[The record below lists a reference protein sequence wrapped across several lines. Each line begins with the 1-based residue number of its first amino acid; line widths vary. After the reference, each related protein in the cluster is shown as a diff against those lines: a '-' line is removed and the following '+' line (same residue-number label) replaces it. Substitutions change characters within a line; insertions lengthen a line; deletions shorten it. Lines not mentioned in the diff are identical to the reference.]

1 MSRGEKSITE
11 WSITKKDMK
20 KLVCMMLC
28 LWVGI
33 GAFAQKE
40 GKYSTYYYQ
49 RASLFEVL
57 PVDSDDILF
66 VGNSITDGGEWCE
79 LFQNPNV
86 KNRGISGD
94 TTQGVYDRLDA
105 LLKGTPA
112 QIFLLI
118 GINNV
123 PRGESADSIA
133 AGIRR
138 IVQRIRQESPATEV
152 LVQSVLPVTPQYGKF
167 DGHTS
172 RWQLVP
178 EINRRVRRLA
188 QEEKVTYIDL
198 FSHFADAEGKMK
210 PEYTN
215 DGLHLKGN
223 GYLLWKEVVQPFLKK

>member
-1 MSRGEKSITE
+1 MVAFPILR
-11 WSITKKDMK
+11 KDMK
-20 KLVCMMLC
+20 ILVCMMLC

-112 QIFLLI
+112 QILLLI

-172 RWQLVP
+172 HWQLVP

>member
-1 MSRGEKSITE
+1 
-11 WSITKKDMK
+11 
-20 KLVCMMLC
+20 MMLC

-94 TTQGVYDRLDA
+94 TTQGVYDRLDV

>member
-1 MSRGEKSITE
+1 
-11 WSITKKDMK
+11 MK
-20 KLVCMMLC
+20 KFVCMMLC

-223 GYLLWKEVVQPFLKK
+223 GYLLWKEMVQPFLKK

>member
-1 MSRGEKSITE
+1 
-11 WSITKKDMK
+11 
-20 KLVCMMLC
+20 MMLC

-210 PEYTN
+210 PKYTN

>member
-1 MSRGEKSITE
+1 
-11 WSITKKDMK
+11 
-20 KLVCMMLC
+20 MMLC

-57 PVDSDDILF
+57 PVASDDILF

>member
-1 MSRGEKSITE
+1 M
-11 WSITKKDMK
+11 
-20 KLVCMMLC
+20 
-28 LWVGI
+28 
-33 GAFAQKE
+33 
-40 GKYSTYYYQ
+40 
-49 RASLFEVL
+49 
-57 PVDSDDILF
+57 
-66 VGNSITDGGEWCE
+66 
-79 LFQNPNV
+79 
-86 KNRGISGD
+86 
-94 TTQGVYDRLDA
+94 YDRLDA

>member
-1 MSRGEKSITE
+1 
-11 WSITKKDMK
+11 
-20 KLVCMMLC
+20 MMLC

-112 QIFLLI
+112 QILLLI

-172 RWQLVP
+172 HWQLVP

-188 QEEKVTYIDL
+188 QEEKVIYIDL

>member
-1 MSRGEKSITE
+1 
-11 WSITKKDMK
+11 MK

-66 VGNSITDGGEWCE
+66 VGNSITDGGEGCE

>member
-1 MSRGEKSITE
+1 
-11 WSITKKDMK
+11 
-20 KLVCMMLC
+20 MMLC

-40 GKYSTYYYQ
+40 DKYSTYYYQ

-223 GYLLWKEVVQPFLKK
+223 GYLLWKEMVQPFLKK

>member
-1 MSRGEKSITE
+1 
-11 WSITKKDMK
+11 
-20 KLVCMMLC
+20 MMLC

-112 QIFLLI
+112 QILLLI

-172 RWQLVP
+172 HWQLVP

-223 GYLLWKEVVQPFLKK
+223 GYLLWKEMVQPFLKK

>member
-1 MSRGEKSITE
+1 
-11 WSITKKDMK
+11 MK

-112 QIFLLI
+112 QILLLI

>member
-1 MSRGEKSITE
+1 
-11 WSITKKDMK
+11 MK

-178 EINRRVRRLA
+178 EINRSVRRLA

>member
-1 MSRGEKSITE
+1 
-11 WSITKKDMK
+11 MK

-86 KNRGISGD
+86 ENRGISGD

-112 QIFLLI
+112 QILLLI

-172 RWQLVP
+172 HWQLVP

>member
-1 MSRGEKSITE
+1 
-11 WSITKKDMK
+11 
-20 KLVCMMLC
+20 MMLC
-28 LWVGI
+28 LWVGS

>member
-1 MSRGEKSITE
+1 
-11 WSITKKDMK
+11 MK

-215 DGLHLKGN
+215 DGLHLKGD

>member
-1 MSRGEKSITE
+1 
-11 WSITKKDMK
+11 MK

-138 IVQRIRQESPATEV
+138 IVQCIRQESPATEV

>member
-1 MSRGEKSITE
+1 
-11 WSITKKDMK
+11 
-20 KLVCMMLC
+20 MLC

-112 QIFLLI
+112 QILLLI

>member
-1 MSRGEKSITE
+1 
-11 WSITKKDMK
+11 
-20 KLVCMMLC
+20 MLC

-79 LFQNPNV
+79 LFQSPNV

>member
-1 MSRGEKSITE
+1 
-11 WSITKKDMK
+11 MK
-20 KLVCMMLC
+20 NLVCMMLC

-94 TTQGVYDRLDA
+94 TTQGVYDRLDV

-178 EINRRVRRLA
+178 EINRSVRRLA

>member
-1 MSRGEKSITE
+1 MVAFPILR
-11 WSITKKDMK
+11 KDMK
-20 KLVCMMLC
+20 ILVCMMLC

-94 TTQGVYDRLDA
+94 TTQGVYDRLDV

-178 EINRRVRRLA
+178 EINRSVRRLA

>member
-1 MSRGEKSITE
+1 
-11 WSITKKDMK
+11 MK
-20 KLVCMMLC
+20 NLVCMMLC

>member
-1 MSRGEKSITE
+1 
-11 WSITKKDMK
+11 MK
-20 KLVCMMLC
+20 ILVCMMLC

>member
-1 MSRGEKSITE
+1 
-11 WSITKKDMK
+11 
-20 KLVCMMLC
+20 MMLC

-178 EINRRVRRLA
+178 EINRKVRRLA

>member
-1 MSRGEKSITE
+1 
-11 WSITKKDMK
+11 
-20 KLVCMMLC
+20 MLC

-223 GYLLWKEVVQPFLKK
+223 GYLLWKEMVQPFLKK

>member
-1 MSRGEKSITE
+1 
-11 WSITKKDMK
+11 
-20 KLVCMMLC
+20 MMLC

-33 GAFAQKE
+33 GAFAQKK

-178 EINRRVRRLA
+178 EINRRVHRLA

>member
-1 MSRGEKSITE
+1 
-11 WSITKKDMK
+11 
-20 KLVCMMLC
+20 MMLC

-133 AGIRR
+133 AGIRH

>member
-1 MSRGEKSITE
+1 
-11 WSITKKDMK
+11 
-20 KLVCMMLC
+20 MMLC

-178 EINRRVRRLA
+178 EINRRVRPSW

-198 FSHFADAEGKMK
+198 FSHFADAEGKS
-210 PEYTN
+210 ETGIYQRRIVSE
-215 DGLHLKGN
+215 KGS

>member
-1 MSRGEKSITE
+1 
-11 WSITKKDMK
+11 MK

-49 RASLFEVL
+49 RASLFEML

>member
-1 MSRGEKSITE
+1 MVEF
-11 WSITKKDMK
+11 TKQKDMK